1 MRSPSPTPWHRLF
14 LLAGAFAAPAFAQ
27 TVPGIEPD
35 LPYSEQPGVERTA
48 GDDPSLSDPE
58 TIGYY
63 KPGSPEDVRV
73 KQRGRWRQRSAT

>member
-48 GDDPSLSDPE
+48 GDDPH
-58 TIGYY
+58 
-63 KPGSPEDVRV
+63 
-73 KQRGRWRQRSAT
+73 